1 MPVAIVPTATEA
13 TITLDTEAVI
23 PTLTAAAANIGAATT
38 ETAQVAVLYLNI
50 QIESGSIVI
59 RYCYRI
65 TS

>member
-13 TITLDTEAVI
+13 TITLDTETVI
-23 PTLTAAAANIGAATT
+23 PTLTAAANIGAATT
-38 ETAQVAVLYLNI
+38 KTAQVAVLYLNI

-65 TS
+65 TF

>member
-23 PTLTAAAANIGAATT
+23 PTLTAAANIGAATT